1 MKNSLVAYALD
12 FASFFIQKVSLEEIK
27 NIILFGSV
35 ARGEERR
42 ESDVDIFID
51 LNKEDSSAE
60 KRYFAVVKLF
70 MQSAKYKH
78 YWKPLGIDNPIKL
91 SVGNAEKWKMLHPS
105 LIANGLTLYG
115 KYKSLTLEGKHQTF
129 FIWENIKPNSRRV
142 LFNKRLFGFKGKEK
156 FYPGLLQKYGGERM
170 GKGCILVSLE
180 QANIFLKFFRQNKVT
195 VKIKKVIS
203 Y

>member
-1 MKNSLVAYALD
+1 MRNDLVAYALD
-12 FASFFIQKVSLEEIK
+12 FASFFVQKVALEEIQS
-27 NIILFGSV
+27 IILFGSV
-35 ARGEERR
+35 ARGEENR

-51 LNKEDSSAE
+51 LAGEIPSAE
-60 KRYFAVVKLF
+60 KRYPEIVKLF
-70 MQSAKYKH
+70 MQSVKYKH
-78 YWKPLGIDNPIKL
+78 YWKPLGIENQIRLSIGKIKQ
-91 SVGNAEKWKMLHPS
+91 WKKLHPS
-105 LIANGLTLYG
+105 LVANGFTLYG
-115 KYKSLTLEGKHQTF
+115 KYKSLMTEGKHQTF

-142 LFNKRLFGFKGKEK
+142 LFNKRLFGFKGAGRD
-156 FYPGLLQKYGGERM
+156 YLGLLKKYGGERM

>member
-1 MKNSLVAYALD
+1 MKTNLIAYALD
-12 FASFFIQKVSLEEIK
+12 FASFFIQKVGLEEIK

-60 KRYFAVVKLF
+60 KRYFAVVNLF

-78 YWKPLGIDNPIKL
+78 YWKPLGVENPIKL
-91 SVGNAEKWKMLHPS
+91 SIGKAETWKMLHPS

-129 FIWENIKPNSRRV
+129 FIWENIKPNSRRA
-142 LFNKRLFGFKGKEK
+142 LFNKRLFGFKGGGKR
-156 FYPGLLQKYGGERM
+156 YPGLLQKYGGERM